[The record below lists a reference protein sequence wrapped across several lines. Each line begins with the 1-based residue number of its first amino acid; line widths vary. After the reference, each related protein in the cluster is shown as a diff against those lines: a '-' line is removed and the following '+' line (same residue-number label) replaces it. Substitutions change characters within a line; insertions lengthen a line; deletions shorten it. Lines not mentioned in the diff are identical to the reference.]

1 MPIEATG
8 STQGV
13 VSTTTAS
20 NSVSSNSNKASD
32 SSFKDE
38 MTKVSETDKKDS
50 EKVTEKNIKTES
62 SSNTQKDS
70 LSISKEENTFDK
82 KDLGSKKGNNNNI
95 DLQSG
100 NNNLVTPA
108 FVLNQMSFSDA
119 NVMLSN
125 DIAQV
130 IGTNE
135 AFFDKSWTMNFGQG
149 SALNLTMNETDAQ
162 FFIDLASGSD
172 DINFQSIA
180 VQSQNMLNFGSEAAT
195 VESGA
200 KVSQALLIALSVA
213 QKNNQPIR
221 IDFEQNISVILRVGK
236 DGAISANFIPGDK
249 AVEQYLRNN
258 IETLRNSFDEQNL
271 KYSELS
277 YSNASKEQNRRRR
290 EEKRQQGE

>member
-50 EKVTEKNIKTES
+50 EKVTEKNVKTES

-95 DLQSG
+95 DLQSE
-100 NNNLVTPA
+100 NNNLVMPA

-119 NVMLSN
+119 SVMLSN

-130 IGTNE
+130 IGTNK
-135 AFFDKSWTMNFGQG
+135 AFFDESWTMNFGQG
-149 SALNLTMNETDAQ
+149 GALNLTMNETDAQ

-172 DINFQSIA
+172 DINFQTIA
-180 VQSQNMLNFGSEAAT
+180 VQSQNMLNGSEAAA
-195 VESGA
+195 VESSA
-200 KVSQALLIALSVA
+200 KVSQALLIALSEA